1 MPQLV
6 KSSTE
11 FFELE
16 EAKARILTK
25 EEIHRG
31 FEAAIKIYTETID
44 KYCDYDKVLPKNEQL
59 KLQAIIVKL
68 RCLNR
73 RSNLR
78 TKLAADL
85 ADSKRADVEK
95 KHLTLQNL
103 EMEIEHLERSI
114 DDLKAVESTDLELV
128 SVEEFLERRNMSK
141 QDFEMMSEHEQQMSL
156 MSLELELRKEYLKEI
171 EELRNQVTEKENQLE
186 EKERKMDAI
195 LPQINQVRKLM
206 QPVLQ
211 ALDLHS
217 VTPAHLERTTRS
229 HYLPP
234 QLSSLYL
241 MQPVL
246 QALDLHSVTPAHLE
260 RTARSHYLP
269 PQLSSLY
276 VNVTVYNKIN
286 DIPLKYTC
294 SGSIEDALHFEKAH
308 KAEINIKEG
317 EEVLPSEAEEED
329 DELMDVDMPDSRITR
344 QKEEEVLTHFK
355 QKQKV
360 FQPHPISFSTEVPGE
375 NKANL
380 VFNYFPELEIVTV
393 KSILKLKATY
403 EPFLD
408 AETILDELYI
418 GDDGS
423 EYPLES
429 AAILQSIAGTKMAE
443 LVKNYGKPYKFVQ
456 QMCLVPSER
465 ETDELRNDRFKFFLK
480 TIIRMGDRIKTRSV
494 LDVTFRNAAA
504 ERPLETLPEEMKK
517 LIPQRDM
524 CKLAKLNP
532 IKPED
537 ITITSLSKR
546 QQAIIEKLK
555 ETGQLQNGFQFICA
569 VDQQGSTK
577 IYAIFHIPR
586 SYPDQSSMVLLVP
599 TETEK
604 FEYSAALEVKKLF

>member
-195 LPQINQVRKLM
+195 LPQINQVRK
-206 QPVLQ
+206 
-211 ALDLHS
+211 
-217 VTPAHLERTTRS
+217 
-229 HYLPP
+229 
-234 QLSSLYL
+234 L